1 MIDEF
6 SERED
11 DVMTAIIDGIPGGD
25 QIFLLAIFPPVLDEF
40 REVLLD
46 LVSELDL
53 RLLVLTFDMHGA
65 KL

>member
-1 MIDEF
+1 MIEKL

-11 DVMTAIIDGIPGGD
+11 DVMTAIIDGIPGCN
-25 QIFLLAIFPPVLDEF
+25 QIFLLAVFPPVLDEF
-40 REVLLD
+40 GEVLLD

-53 RLLVLTFDMHGA
+53 WLLVLAFDVHGA